1 MADIILKAG
10 QEAEIKLK
18 ACGLSEAEIG
28 KIVTALI
35 PELEDRIN
43 SQYVSVVY
51 PELSDINE
59 QISNIKGQL
68 NVYGAVLTNLENGKA
83 GKDLSN
89 VEDSVF
95 LEKINAVLADGDEV
109 SY

>member
-18 ACGLSEAEIG
+18 ARGLSEAEIG
-28 KIVTALI
+28 KIVMALI
-35 PELEDRIN
+35 PEIEDRIN

-51 PELSDINE
+51 PELSDKADKSDIGSLEYTIN
-59 QISNIKGQL
+59 
-68 NVYGAVLTNLENGKA
+68 NLDMYKA
-83 GKDLSN
+83 QYDLSN
-89 VEDSVF
+89 VENSVF
-95 LEKINAVLADGDEV
+95 LEKINAVLANGDEV